1 MLLTPELRDALK
13 GLRHSLRMTL
23 TIVVCLGFG
32 MGSVTLVYSWYE
44 GLIERPLPA
53 VPRMDA
59 LVTLRARA
67 TTGSA
72 FCSLPEYRDWR
83 NQATS
88 LSGLAASTFSLF
100 GVSLT
105 NDATAATEPVY
116 GIYASANYFSVL
128 GVRIPIGRDFRASD
142 DSPNNEHLAVIIS
155 NRLWRGRLGERADV
169 VGLPI
174 RINGQP
180 GTIVGVAP
188 RGFGGTLA
196 GATFDL
202 WVPLA
207 GRASLVPSEAAVV
220 ESRSHRWLDVIVGQ
234 RRAGGTLAQ
243 VRDEFAAIG
252 QRMAQTYVESR
263 GRTIEAGPLDTGT
276 VQQLRPL
283 FTSLLALTSVVLVI
297 VCSNVANLLLV
308 RGASRVRPIAI
319 RFALGATRAHLVR
332 TLMLEN
338 SVLAAAGAIVGV
350 ALTAVGRYTLVRIA
364 PVTTIPLN
372 LETRLDLRVLVFIVA
387 LTSATV
393 LLFGVLPA
401 VLTARLR
408 ITEALR
414 GHTRGMTIGR
424 TSIRNV
430 LVAAQFALSLTTLVG
445 GTLFLQR
452 ARTIDALDPGFT
464 DPGRV
469 LLMQSEAALAGYR
482 NLSRWQTTLQAI
494 ADRVRKER
502 GVRSATWAT
511 FVPLGFVGY
520 TRHDVEVE
528 GYLPR
533 IGESM
538 RALVS
543 GVGDGYFDLMGIP
556 ILDGRP
562 IAADDSPVRSPV
574 AVVNEAFVRRFWDAT
589 PPLGRRITIADRTL
603 TVVGVARNGRYD
615 YRVIDE
621 PPEPVVYYS
630 IAQTPGRYA
639 ALHVRTETSA
649 LAAVP
654 AIRRAMLDVDPA
666 FTTLSPISLED
677 YAAGPLMPLRMGL
690 TFLGVLGFASLVLSA
705 MGLQAIV
712 AYGVT
717 VRTREIGI
725 RLTLGA
731 SPTDVAGIFLRQT
744 ILMTGAGVVAGL
756 ACAAAILPILQQRV
770 GYLGTIDRA
779 SVVWPVGLLSAVGVT
794 AGYLTAWRATHVD
807 PAQTLR
813 AE

>member
-1 MLLTPELRDALK
+1 MLLARELRDALK
-13 GLRHSLRMTL
+13 GLRQSLRVTL

-53 VPRMDA
+53 VPLMDA
-59 LVTLRARA
+59 LVTVRLRA

-83 NQATS
+83 DQATS
-88 LSGLAASTFSLF
+88 VSGLAASTFSLF

-142 DSPNNEHLAVIIS
+142 DSPNNEHLPVIIS
-155 NRLWRGRLGERADV
+155 NRLWRGRLSRRADV

-180 GTIVGVAP
+180 GTIIGVAP
-188 RGFGGTLA
+188 RWFGGTLA

-202 WVPLA
+202 WVPLG
-207 GRASLVPSEAAVV
+207 GRASLVPSEAAMV
-220 ESRSHRWLDVIVGQ
+220 ESRSHRWLDVIIGQ
-234 RRAGGTLAQ
+234 RRPGATLGQ

-252 QRMAQTYVESR
+252 QRMAQTYAESR

-283 FTSLLALTSVVLVI
+283 FTSLLALTFVVLVI
-297 VCSNVANLLLV
+297 VCSNAANLLLV
-308 RGASRVRPIAI
+308 RGASRVRTIAI
-319 RFALGATRAHLVR
+319 RFALGATRAHVVR
-332 TLMLEN
+332 TLILEN
-338 SVLAAAGAIVGV
+338 SILAAAGAILGT
-350 ALTAVGRYTLVRIA
+350 ALTAAGRHTLVRIA
-364 PVTTIPLN
+364 PATTIPLN
-372 LETRLDLRVLVFIVA
+372 LETRLDLRILVFIVA
-387 LTSATV
+387 LTSTTV

-401 VLTARLR
+401 LVTTRLR
-408 ITEALR
+408 ITDAL
-414 GHTRGMTIGR
+414 GGQTRTATIGKSR
-424 TSIRNV
+424 VRSV
-430 LVAAQFALSLTTLVG
+430 LVSAQFALSLTTLVG

-452 ARTIDALDPGFT
+452 ARTTDSLDPGFA
-464 DPGRV
+464 DPARV
-469 LLMQSEAALAGYR
+469 LLMQSESALAGYR
-482 NLSRWQTTLQAI
+482 DLTRWQTTLDAI
-494 ADRVRKER
+494 ADRVRTVP

-520 TRHDVEVE
+520 TRRDVEVE
-528 GYLPR
+528 GYTPV

-538 RALVS
+538 RVLVS
-543 GVGDGYFDLMGIP
+543 GVGDQYFDLMAIP
-556 ILDGRP
+556 ILEGRP
-562 IAADDSPVRSPV
+562 IGANDSPGRPNA
-574 AVVNEAFVRRFWDAT
+574 AVVNEAFVRRFWGIGA
-589 PPLGRRITIADRTL
+589 PLGRRITIADRTL

-615 YRVIDE
+615 YRLIDE
-621 PPEPVVYYS
+621 PPEPLIYYS

-639 ALHVRTETSA
+639 ALHVRTA
-649 LAAVP
+649 KAAFAFAP
-654 AIRRAMLDVDPA
+654 AIHQAMLDVDPTFA
-666 FTTLSPISLED
+666 TLAPISLED
-677 YAAGPLMPLRMGL
+677 YVAGPLMPLRMGV
-690 TFLGVLGFASLVLSA
+690 TFLGVLGVASLVLSA

-717 VRTREIGI
+717 VRTREVGI

-731 SPTDVAGIFLRQT
+731 SPMDVAGLFLRQT
-744 ILMTGAGVVAGL
+744 IVMTGAGVAAGL

-779 SVVWPVGLLSAVGVT
+779 SVVWPVGLLSVVGVT
-794 AGYLTAWRATHVD
+794 AGYLTAWRATRVD